1 MASTHSPAEAKLTTA
16 ERMERQLVADITAG
30 RLAPGAKLGFEMLK
44 QRYGVGVSPLR
55 EALQRLVAENLVISE
70 GHVGFRVAP
79 LRIDDLRDINNLR
92 RKLGADALRDAIA
105 HGTPEW
111 GGRLLAAAHQ
121 LACQPL
127 PTDPDSA
134 EADEWEACHRHFH
147 DTLLSA
153 CRSRW
158 LLHFCRTLDA
168 QYVRYRRIMLRRYWS
183 DQDTQSV
190 VNHDHRA
197 LVDAALRKDA
207 DTAVAILLEH
217 YDSNAQGVLEE
228 YERLVDE
235 GVLS

>member
-1 MASTHSPAEAKLTTA
+1 MAITSSSGPAKLTTA

-79 LRIDDLRDINNLR
+79 LCIDDLRDINNLR
-92 RKLGADALRDAIA
+92 RKLGADALRDAIT

-127 PTDPDSA
+127 PTDPDGP
-134 EADEWEACHRHFH
+134 EADQWEDSHRHFH

-158 LLHFCRTLDA
+158 LLQFCRTLDA
-168 QYVRYRRIMLRRYWS
+168 QYLRYRRIALRRYWA
-183 DQDTQSV
+183 DPAIQAT
-190 VNHDHRA
+190 VNREHQA

-207 DTAVAILLEH
+207 DTAVALLEEH
-217 YDSNAQGVLEE
+217 YDSNAQGVVDE
-228 YERLVDE
+228 YERLVRE